1 MEQITLETLNSA
13 DRKSFMAAIGEVM
26 ELAPWVAD
34 EAFAKRPF
42 AGIAAL
48 YRTMTEAVR
57 NAPPERRQALINGH
71 PDLAGKAAREGKLTA
86 DSTAEQAAAGLDELS
101 EQEFA
106 DFHRLNDAYRK
117 KFAMP
122 FIICVRRHGKQSI
135 LREFARRL
143 KNDAAAEQKT
153 ALEEIFRIAALRL
166 DQRVKAADRLKV
178 HGHLSTHVLDVH
190 AGHPAQGVSIELSEI
205 AGSGAAR
212 VIKRAETNADGR
224 TDAPLFA
231 AMPIPIATYELRF
244 AVADYF
250 AKARAPMAEPPFLD
264 IVPVRFSV
272 AEPEGRYH
280 VPLLVTPWS
289 YSTYRGS

>member
-1 MEQITLETLNSA
+1 MEQVSLEALNSA
-13 DRKSFMAAIGEVM
+13 DRKIFMAAIGEVM
-26 ELAPWVAD
+26 ELAPWVA
-34 EAFAKRPF
+34 EETFARRPF
-42 AGIAAL
+42 ASIAAL
-48 YRTMTEAVR
+48 YQAMTDAVR

-86 DSTAEQAAAGLDELS
+86 DSTAEQAAAGLDRLS

-122 FIICVRRHGKQSI
+122 FIVCVRRHGKQSI

-143 KNDAAAEQKT
+143 NNDAAAEQKT
-153 ALEEIFRIAALRL
+153 ALDEIFRIAALQL
-166 DQRVKAADRLKV
+166 DQRVTVADRLKV

-190 AGHPAQGVSIELSEI
+190 GGHPAQGVAIELCEI
-205 AGSGAAR
+205 AGAGEAR
-212 VIKRAETNADGR
+212 VIKRAATNADGR
-224 TDAPLFA
+224 TDAPLFTG
-231 AMPIPIATYELRF
+231 MPIPIATYELRF
-244 AVADYF
+244 FVADYF

-264 IVPVRFSV
+264 IVPVRFSI

>member
-1 MEQITLETLNSA
+1 MEQISLQTLNSA
-13 DRKSFMAAIGEVM
+13 DRKTFMAAIGEVM
-26 ELAPWVAD
+26 ELAPWVA
-34 EAFAKRPF
+34 EETFARRPF
-42 AGIAAL
+42 SSVAAL
-48 YRTMTEAVR
+48 YQTMTDAVR
-57 NAPPERRQALINGH
+57 NAPPERRQALIKGH

-86 DSTAEQAAAGLDELS
+86 DSAAEQAAAGLDRLS

-117 KFAMP
+117 TFAMP

-135 LREFARRL
+135 LREFERRL

-153 ALEEIFRIAALRL
+153 ALDEIFRIAALRL
-166 DQRVKAADRLKV
+166 DQRVKADDRLKV
-178 HGHLSTHVLDVH
+178 NGHLSTHVLDVH
-190 AGHPAQGVSIELSEI
+190 AGHPAQGVSIELCEI
-205 AGSGAAR
+205 GSAGAAR
-212 VIKRAETNADGR
+212 VIKRADTNADGR
-224 TDAPLFA
+224 TDAPFFTGV
-231 AMPIPIATYELRF
+231 PIPIATYELRF
-244 AVADYF
+244 AVAAYF
-250 AKARAPMAEPPFLD
+250 AKARAPMAAPPFLD

>member
-1 MEQITLETLNSA
+1 MDHISLDTLNTA
-13 DRKSFMAAIGEVM
+13 DRKSFIAAIGEVM
-26 ELAPWVAD
+26 ELAPWVA
-34 EAFAKRPF
+34 EETFAKRPF
-42 AGIAAL
+42 ANIAAL
-48 YRTMTEAVR
+48 YQAMTDAVR
-57 NAPPERRQALINGH
+57 NAPPEQRQALIGGH

-86 DSTAEQAAAGLDELS
+86 DSAAEQAAAGLDTLS
-101 EQEFA
+101 ENVFA

-122 FIICVRRHGKQSI
+122 FIVCVRRHGKQSV
-135 LREFARRL
+135 LREFERRL
-143 KNDAAAEQKT
+143 KNDAPAEQKN

-166 DQRVKAADRLKV
+166 DQRVKADDRLKV
-178 HGHLSTHVLDVH
+178 HGHLSTHVLDIH
-190 AGHPAQGVSIELSEI
+190 AGRPAQGVSIELREVG
-205 AGSGAAR
+205 AAGAAR
-212 VIKRAETNADGR
+212 VIKRAATNIDGR

-231 AMPIPIATYELRF
+231 DMPIPIATYELRF

-264 IVPVRFSV
+264 IVPVRFSI

>member
-1 MEQITLETLNSA
+1 MTAIPLETLNSA

-26 ELAPWVAD
+26 ELAPWVA
-34 EAFAKRPF
+34 EAAFAKRPF
-42 AGIAAL
+42 AGMAAL
-48 YRTMTEAVR
+48 YQTMTDAVR

-71 PDLAGKAAREGKLTA
+71 PDLAGKAAREGNLTA
-86 DSTAEQAAAGLDELS
+86 DSAAEQAAAGLDRLS

-135 LREFARRL
+135 LRAFARRL
-143 KNDAAAEQKT
+143 NNDAAAEQKT
-153 ALEEIFRIAALRL
+153 ALDEIFRIAALRL
-166 DQRVKAADRLKV
+166 DARVKADDRLKV
-178 HGHLSTHVLDVH
+178 HGHLSTHVLDTH
-190 AGHPAQGVSIELSEI
+190 AGHPAQGVAVELCEI
-205 AGSGAAR
+205 GSAGAVR
-212 VIKRAETNADGR
+212 VIKRAQTNADGR
-224 TDAPLFA
+224 TDTPLFTG
-231 AMPIPIATYELRF
+231 MPIPIATYELRF

-250 AKARAPMAEPPFLD
+250 AKARAPMADPPFLD
-264 IVPVRFSV
+264 IVPVRFAV

>member
-1 MEQITLETLNSA
+1 MDQISLETLNAA
-13 DRKSFMAAIGEVM
+13 DRKTFIAAIGEVM
-26 ELAPWVAD
+26 ELAPWVA
-34 EAFAKRPF
+34 EETFAKRPF
-42 AGIAAL
+42 PSMAAL
-48 YRTMTEAVR
+48 YQTMTDAVR
-57 NAPPERRQALINGH
+57 HAPPERRKALIDGH

-86 DSTAEQAAAGLDELS
+86 DSTAEQAAAGLDTLS
-101 EQEFA
+101 ENEFA
-106 DFHRLNDAYRK
+106 DFHRLNGAYRK

-135 LREFARRL
+135 LREFERRL

-166 DQRVKAADRLKV
+166 DLRVKADDRLKV
-178 HGHLSTHVLDVH
+178 HGHLSTHVLDIH
-190 AGHPAQGVSIELSEI
+190 AGHPAQGVVVELCELS
-205 AGSGAAR
+205 GSGAAR
-212 VIKRAETNADGR
+212 VIKRAATNADGR
-224 TDAPLFA
+224 TDAPLFTN
-231 AMPIPIATYELRF
+231 MPIPIATYELRF
-244 AVADYF
+244 AVAGYF
-250 AKARAPMAEPPFLD
+250 ARARAPMAEPPFLD

>member
-1 MEQITLETLNSA
+1 MDQISLEALNAA
-13 DRKSFMAAIGEVM
+13 DRETFMSAIGEVM
-26 ELAPWVAD
+26 ELAPWVA
-34 EAFAKRPF
+34 EETFAKRPF
-42 AGIAAL
+42 ASIAAL
-48 YRTMTEAVR
+48 HQAMTDAVR
-57 NAPPERRQALINGH
+57 NAAPERRAALINGH

-86 DSTAEQAAAGLDELS
+86 DSTAEQAAAGLDKLT

-106 DFHRLNDAYRK
+106 DFHRLNDGYRK

-122 FIICVRRHGKQSI
+122 FIVCVRRHGKQSI
-135 LREFARRL
+135 LREFERRL
-143 KNDAAAEQKT
+143 DNDAAAEQKA

-166 DQRVKAADRLKV
+166 DQRVTASDRLKV
-178 HGHLSTHVLDVH
+178 YGHLSTHVLDVH
-190 AGHPAQGVSIELSEI
+190 AGHPAQGVAIELCEI
-205 AGSGAAR
+205 AGAGEAR
-212 VIKRAETNADGR
+212 VIKRAVTNADGR
-224 TDAPLFA
+224 TDSPLFTG
-231 AMPIPIATYELRF
+231 MPVPIATYELRF

-250 AKARAPMAEPPFLD
+250 AKARAPMAAPPFLD

>member
-1 MEQITLETLNSA
+1 MEQISLETLNST
-13 DRKSFMAAIGEVM
+13 DRKTFIAAIGEVM
-26 ELAPWVAD
+26 ELAPWVA
-34 EAFAKRPF
+34 EETFARRPF
-42 AGIAAL
+42 ASIAAL
-48 YRTMTEAVR
+48 YDTMTDAVR
-57 NAPPERRQALINGH
+57 NAPPERRQVLINGH
-71 PDLAGKAAREGKLTA
+71 PDLAGKTAREGKLTA
-86 DSTAEQAAAGLDELS
+86 DSAAEQAAAGLDNLS

-106 DFHRLNDAYRK
+106 DFHRLNAAYRN

-135 LREFARRL
+135 LREFERRL

-166 DQRVKAADRLKV
+166 DQRIKADDRLKV
-178 HGHLSTHVLDVH
+178 HGHLSTHVLDIH
-190 AGHPAQGVSIELSEI
+190 AGHPAQGVAIELCEI
-205 AGSGAAR
+205 GSAGAVR
-212 VIKRAETNADGR
+212 VIKRTETNADGR
-224 TDAPLFA
+224 TDAPLFTN
-231 AMPIPIATYELRF
+231 MPIPIATYELRF

-272 AEPEGRYH
+272 AEPEARYH

>member
-1 MEQITLETLNSA
+1 MTAVPLETLNSA

-26 ELAPWVAD
+26 ELAPWVAE

-48 YRTMTEAVR
+48 YQAMTDAVR
-57 NAPPERRQALINGH
+57 NAPPQRRQALINGH
-71 PDLAGKAAREGKLTA
+71 PDLAGKAAREGNLTA
-86 DSTAEQAAAGLDELS
+86 DSAAEQAAAGLDRLS

-135 LREFARRL
+135 LRAFARRL

-153 ALEEIFRIAALRL
+153 ALDEIFRIAALRL
-166 DQRVKAADRLKV
+166 DARVKADDRLKV
-178 HGHLSTHVLDVH
+178 HGHLSTHVLDTH
-190 AGHPAQGVSIELSEI
+190 AGHPAQGVAVELCEI
-205 AGSGAAR
+205 GSAGAAR
-212 VIKRAETNADGR
+212 VIKRAQTNADGR
-224 TDAPLFA
+224 TDTPLFTG
-231 AMPIPIATYELRF
+231 MPIPIATYELRF
-244 AVADYF
+244 VVADYF
-250 AKARAPMAEPPFLD
+250 AKARAPIADPPFLD
-264 IVPVRFSV
+264 IVPVRFAV

>member
-1 MEQITLETLNSA
+1 MEQIRLDALNSA
-13 DRKSFMAAIGEVM
+13 DRKTFMAAIGEVV

-34 EAFAKRPF
+34 ETFAKRPF
-42 AGIAAL
+42 ASLASLFQA
-48 YRTMTEAVR
+48 MTDAVR

-71 PDLAGKAAREGKLTA
+71 PDLAGKAARQGNLTA
-86 DSTAEQAAAGLDELS
+86 DSTAEQAAAGLDKLS
-101 EQEFA
+101 EPEFA

-122 FIICVRRHGKQSI
+122 FIVCVRRHGKQSI
-135 LREFARRL
+135 LREFERRL
-143 KNDAAAEQKT
+143 NNDAAAEQKT
-153 ALEEIFRIAALRL
+153 ALDEIFRIAALRL
-166 DQRVKAADRLKV
+166 DQRIKAEDRLKV
-178 HGHLSTHVLDVH
+178 HGHLSTHVLDTH
-190 AGHPAQGVSIELSEI
+190 AGHPAQGVAIELCEI

-212 VIKRAETNADGR
+212 VIKRAATNADGR
-224 TDAPLFA
+224 TDAPLFTGV
-231 AMPIPIATYELRF
+231 PVPIATYELRF